1 MSPHPQLYYLHRTVY
16 PPQVQD
22 KETLVGGGIYLRKLP
37 DLSLRARIFW
47 ITSFPRPLESLS
59 GALPFQEPQSGD
71 FLPTPEV
78 LLFCLGF
85 VVVVVPFNQQVFLMC
100 LIYTQKCAKHWRSS
114 VSCPGWPYR
123 GDIAKSSQK
132 QR

>member
-16 PPQVQD
+16 PHQVLD
-22 KETLVGGGIYLRKLP
+22 KETQVGGGIYLRKLP

-59 GALPFQEPQSGD
+59 GALPFREPQSGD
-71 FLPTPEV
+71 SDLLQRFCYFAEV
-78 LLFCLGF
+78 FV

-114 VSCPGWPYR
+114 VSCPGWSNR
-123 GDIAKSSQK
+123 GDI
-132 QR
+132 